1 MELSYCGDS
10 FFNVGA
16 SYCGRIFVAISKK
29 GSIDVT
35 FLIKFPSNKC
45 KHNKGQADVKLYM
58 LFTKGSKED
67 APIEKKDTKV
77 AYQADKIENISKIQ
91 LIA

>member
-1 MELSYCGDS
+1 MGKADV
-10 FFNVGA
+10 NVNI
-16 SYCGRIFVAISKK
+16 CRDFEKRIDWQ
-29 GSIDVT
+29 DVT
-35 FLIKFPSNKC
+35 FLIKFPFNKC

>member
-1 MELSYCGDS
+1 MVIAFLTL
-10 FFNVGA
+10 
-16 SYCGRIFVAISKK
+16 RIFVTISKK

-45 KHNKGQADVKLYM
+45 KHSKGQADVKLYM

-77 AYQADKIENISKIQ
+77 AYQEDKIENISKIQ